1 MNVPNRCILSDVS
14 EGGCYVEM
22 PTPLSAQ
29 TGVEIVVRTTE
40 MKLKIRGQVQAVHPG
55 FGMGVRFM
63 FKDSQERE
71 EVLRL
76 LGILAGGPSLDELPR

>member
-1 MNVPNRCILSDVS
+1 
-14 EGGCYVEM
+14 M
-22 PTPLSAQ
+22 PSPLTGQ

-40 MKLKIRGQVQAVHPG
+40 MKLKIRGQVLAVHPG

-63 FKDSQERE
+63 FDNDDERE

-76 LGILAGGPSLDELPR
+76 LALLANGPTIDELAR